1 MLHTNESNQYALLE
15 EVVRSVLCYFAGL
28 TQTASAQFLDND
40 YELYGN
46 LNQAAL
52 GVLCSRTGDIN
63 GDGLSDWLAAEPD
76 YKNGSYNKEG
86 RVIIGLSYS
95 RMLRRYCST
104 YSSGS
109 PKACSILAH
118 LFPLPAT

>member
-1 MLHTNESNQYALLE
+1 MKATYTHFL
-15 EVVRSVLCYFAGL
+15 RRWCVLCYAIFAGL

-52 GVLCSRTGDIN
+52 GSSVFTAGDIN

-86 RVIIGLSYS
+86 RVIIGLSQ
-95 RMLRRYCST
+95 
-104 YSSGS
+104 
-109 PKACSILAH
+109 PDAPPV
-118 LFPLPAT
+118 LFY